1 MIRQAQAE
9 RADYPRFLTIATRWM
24 DNDIYGHVNNVAY
37 YSYFDTVV
45 NEHLISE
52 GGLDIHAGTAMGLVV
67 ETRCLYNRPLSF
79 PQIIDAGLRV
89 AKLGN
94 SSVTYDIGL
103 FERGAEAPSATG
115 YFRTRLGRTLDA
127 AADAG
132 ACRHSRRAG
141 AADDQEPVVLRL
153 ANVTCAQRCRHP
165 SRGSSSNGSMQ
176 ARDACLDNRKPPAPH
191 RRRLCA
197 QARLA

>member
-1 MIRQAQAE
+1 MIRPAQAE

-115 YFRTRLGRTLDA
+115 YFVHVWVERSTRRPTPVPA
-127 AADAG
+127 AI
-132 ACRHSRRAG
+132 RA
-141 AADDQEPVVLRL
+141 AL
-153 ANVTCAQRCRHP
+153 AP
-165 SRGSSSNGSMQ
+165 LMIK
-176 ARDACLDNRKPPAPH
+176 NR
-191 RRRLCA
+191 
-197 QARLA
+197 